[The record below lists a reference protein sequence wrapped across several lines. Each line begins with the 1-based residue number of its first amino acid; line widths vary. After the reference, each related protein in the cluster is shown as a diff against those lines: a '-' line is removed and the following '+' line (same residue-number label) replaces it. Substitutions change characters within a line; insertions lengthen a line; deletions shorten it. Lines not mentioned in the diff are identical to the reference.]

1 VSLTVPVAFWRAGV
15 ALRQRADHSLPATER
30 WRDGRAQLIA
40 PVLWPATVDTRI
52 FNAERN
58 RPTVDNRQEF
68 FVRFRAV
75 SPSFSL
81 GEEI

>member
-1 VSLTVPVAFWRAGV
+1 VAG
-15 ALRQRADHSLPATER
+15 H
-30 WRDGRAQLIA
+30 
-40 PVLWPATVDTRI
+40 VDTRI